1 VAGHI
6 HLAVQLLALPG
17 VGLAG
22 GRHHHGTGRELL
34 QLRQSEAGYVSLK
47 AGRVRVVVTVD
58 LVTDGVDVDST
69 NDLQPGPRQEF
80 SRQLNRPVH
89 PAYPREQLQHS
100 DFFHLL

>member
-1 VAGHI
+1 MAGHI

-34 QLRQSEAGYVSLK
+34 QLRQSEAGYVSLE

-69 NDLQPGPRQEF
+69 NDLEPGGRVRGLQSSLSPTF
-80 SRQLNRPVH
+80 SLVRGRNF
-89 PAYPREQLQHS
+89 PAN
-100 DFFHLL
+100 